1 MRSVVK
7 FTIRQRV
14 FLNVAFVIMVVAGA
28 FSIVS
33 IPVEN
38 MPMVDIGKVFI
49 YTPYYGASAEDV
61 EQLVTVEIEDA
72 LDDMESVEF
81 IQSQSYRNFSSI
93 QVKFIDDTDYKHLYD
108 ELRFRALNIKNELPV
123 GAEEPRFVYIDTHIW
138 LPVIVVNIT
147 GDIPQK
153 SLRIYAEELKTQI
166 LNIHNVRSVDISGEF
181 EREFHVSV
189 DPVKLRKFGITFDQV
204 ASTIRSANTKIPTG
218 RFRTERTEY
227 MLDSGNRLSSQ
238 QEVLNVVVR
247 RDGDSNF
254 VRVKDLVTS
263 TRQSNRDPSTIV
275 SVNGENSLR
284 LVVIK
289 EDIGNAVTISE
300 KVKDVAEQFGNRHL
314 RDGIGIVFTRDST
327 FEINMSVKTLGGNL
341 LLGMGLVV
349 AVLWLTM
356 GFRNAMLAAV
366 GIPFSFLA
374 TITIMYLTGVTLNTI
389 SLFAFVLVTGIIVD
403 DAIIIIEN
411 IFRHVQLGKNKID
424 AIVDG
429 SAEVFLPVVAS
440 ALTTVLAFL
449 PMLIMT
455 GSTGDFFA
463 VIPKTVCF
471 ALFASVVEALFILP
485 IHIFDWGPKP
495 EYVVNNHAQIDRND
509 PFRHLQSGF
518 FGYLWKIYRILI
530 EKLLNQK
537 VFTFSCVS
545 AIFLVSTAILI
556 LSITGIMPL
565 INVKF
570 FPGNYFRYH
579 VTIALPTGT
588 AIEKTDLVVRDL
600 SRFIMSLGAGQAQSA
615 SGTAGYY
622 EDEDYVRRTG
632 NNNGEVVVTLPE
644 EKDRDFPYNPSNDPM
659 KHLVYIREKIRDY
672 VDKNYRDKELSPTV
686 KIFEESDGPPTGKA
700 VNIRVTALTME
711 KALDATDAILAYMK
725 DTSELHDLMD
735 LDDDRP
741 GLQRNVKYVPNQ
753 EAVFE
758 YGISP
763 GHVIALVAG
772 ALNGQQ
778 AGTFRTIDEEIDL
791 MVRVARK
798 YDFANSGGEG
808 LSGPLDV
815 LDVPVVE
822 HPVAPIMLRD
832 LVDVVFD
839 EEPNVKVRYKGEPT
853 VTIMADIKPGS
864 KLSPARVE
872 FLVTDFFDKK
882 KAEFLNTSLSFG
894 GEFETT
900 SKSYMS
906 LTFAFFI
913 ALLGIYMVLASQFN
927 DYLQP
932 GIIIS
937 AVPFALI
944 GVVMGL
950 FLTRTTFT
958 IGSFMAIVGL
968 AGVSVNNS
976 LLLIDFINVRIKMG
990 HQLRDAIIE
999 ACAARIRPVVITTI
1013 TTLLGLMP
1021 MAIGI
1026 PGKSISWAP
1035 MAMAFVSG
1043 LASSTVLTLLI
1054 VPVEYEALE
1063 KMKAFFKIGESGIV

>member
-1 MRSVVK
+1 MKTVVK
-7 FTIRQRV
+7 YTIRQRV

-61 EQLVTVEIEDA
+61 EQLVTTRIEDA

-81 IQSQSYRNFSSI
+81 IQSQSYRNFSSV
-93 QVKFIDDTDYKHLYD
+93 QVKFIDDSDYKRLYD
-108 ELRFRALNIKNELPV
+108 ELRFRTLNIKSELPF
-123 GAEEPRFVYIDTHIW
+123 GADEPRFIYIDTHIW

-147 GDIPQK
+147 GDMPQN
-153 SLRIYAEELKTQI
+153 SLRIYAEELKTQL
-166 LNIHNVRSVDISGEF
+166 LNVPHVRSVDISGEF
-181 EREFHVSV
+181 DREFHVSV
-189 DPVKLRKFGITFDQV
+189 DPVKLRKYGITFDQV
-204 ASTIRSANTKIPTG
+204 ADAIRSANTKIPTG
-218 RFRTERTEY
+218 RFRADYTEY
-227 MLDSGNRLSSQ
+227 TLDAGNRLGSQ

-247 RDGDSNF
+247 RDGDGNF

-263 TRQSNRDPSTIV
+263 ARQSHRDPSRIV
-275 SVNGENSLR
+275 SVNGENSLG

-289 EDIGNAVTISE
+289 ENDGNAVTISE
-300 KVKDVAEQFGNRHL
+300 KVKNVARQFERRHEQ
-314 RDGIGIVFTRDST
+314 DGIGIVFTKDST

-341 LLGMGLVV
+341 ILGMALVV
-349 AVLWLTM
+349 SVLWLTM

-366 GIPFSFLA
+366 GIPFSFLT
-374 TITIMYLTGVTLNTI
+374 TIMIMYLTGVTLNTI

-403 DAIIIIEN
+403 DAVIIIEN
-411 IFRHVQLGKNKID
+411 IFRHVQMGKDKIE
-424 AIVDG
+424 AIIDG
-429 SAEVFLPVVAS
+429 TAEVFLPVVAS

-471 ALFASVVEALFILP
+471 ALMASVFEALLILP

-495 EYVVNNHAQIDRND
+495 EYVVKNHSEIDRND

-518 FGYLWKIYRILI
+518 FGGLWKIYRFLI
-530 EKLLNQK
+530 IKLLSRK
-537 VFTFSCVS
+537 ILTLCCVFGLFLS
-545 AIFLVSTAILI
+545 ALSILV
-556 LSITGIMPL
+556 LSITGIMPFL
-565 INVKF
+565 KVKF

-579 VTIALPTGT
+579 VTISLPTGT
-588 AIEKTDLVVRDL
+588 AIEKSDMVVRDI
-600 SRFIMSLGAGQAQSA
+600 SRFIMSMGPAQAQSA
-615 SGTAGYY
+615 AGVAGYY

-632 NNNGEVVVTLPE
+632 NNYGEVVVTLPE
-644 EKDRDFPYNPSNDPM
+644 QKDRNFPDNASNDPM
-659 KHLVYIREKIRDY
+659 QYLIYIREKIRDY
-672 VDKNYRDKELSPTV
+672 VENKYRDNELKPV
-686 KIFEESDGPPTGKA
+686 IRIFEESDGPPTGQA
-700 VNIRVTALTME
+700 VNIRVSARTME
-711 KALDATDAILAYMK
+711 KAIAAADTILAYMEK
-725 DTSELHDLMD
+725 APDLQDLMD

-741 GLQRNVKYVPNQ
+741 SFQKNVSYVPKQ

-758 YGISP
+758 YGLST
-763 GHVIALVAG
+763 GHVVALVAG
-772 ALNGQQ
+772 ALSGQQ

-798 YDFANSGGEG
+798 YDVANPDGAG
-808 LSGPLDV
+808 LATPLDV
-815 LDVPVVE
+815 LDVPVVD
-822 HPVAPIMLRD
+822 HPVAPIMIRD
-832 LVDVVFD
+832 LVYAVYDTEPDVRS
-839 EEPNVKVRYKGEPT
+839 RYKGEPT
-853 VTIMADIKPGS
+853 VTIMADIRPGS

-872 FLVTDFFDKK
+872 FFVSDFFEKIKTDYPS
-882 KAEFLNTSLSFG
+882 TSLSFG

-900 SKSYMS
+900 SKSYRS
-906 LTFAFFI
+906 LTFAFLI
-913 ALLGIYMVLASQFN
+913 ALMGIYMVLASQFN
-927 DYLQP
+927 DYVQP

-958 IGSFMAIVGL
+958 IGSFLAIVGL

-976 LLLIDFINVRIKMG
+976 LLLIDFINSRIKRG
-990 HQLRDAIIE
+990 LGLQDAIIE
-999 ACAARIRPVVITTI
+999 ACAARMRPVVITTI
-1013 TTLLGLMP
+1013 TTLLGLLP

-1026 PGKSISWAP
+1026 PSKSISWAP

-1043 LASSTVLTLLI
+1043 LASSTLLTLLI

-1063 KMKAFFKIGESGIV
+1063 KMKAFFRKIG